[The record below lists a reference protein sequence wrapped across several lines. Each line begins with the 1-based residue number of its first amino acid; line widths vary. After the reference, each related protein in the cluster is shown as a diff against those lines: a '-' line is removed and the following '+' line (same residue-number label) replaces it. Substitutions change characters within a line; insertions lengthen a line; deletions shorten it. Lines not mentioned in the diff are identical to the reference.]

1 MQLAS
6 FGVSFW
12 ALSGASSDASEE
24 VSVFRSRRCQ
34 ERRTRKDYE
43 VIRMALR
50 LRCLLSMAMFVALSL
65 AIVVFCQGCIDQNDP
80 PVSVTFRE
88 SMLKG
93 AVLQLQ
99 NRSNVR
105 MVCEVFVKNDSKN
118 QSKRCSFG
126 VPPNEMV
133 EVGLLEMDWAF
144 EPGEDGYVAVDGYR
158 RKIYFEIKNGSYN
171 THIGF

>member
-1 MQLAS
+1 
-6 FGVSFW
+6 
-12 ALSGASSDASEE
+12 
-24 VSVFRSRRCQ
+24 
-34 ERRTRKDYE
+34 
-43 VIRMALR
+43 VIRMVLR
-50 LRCLLSMAMFVALSL
+50 LRCLLSIAMFGALSL
-65 AIVVFCQGCIDQNDP
+65 AIAALGQGCCDQRDP

-99 NRSNVR
+99 NRSDGR

-158 RKIYFEIKNGSYN
+158 RKIYFEIKNGSYD
-171 THIGF
+171 THVGF